1 MENTSN
7 SDIKML
13 LVLLV
18 KNQKD
23 IPFEELQQIQRLNDK
38 IIFNKK
44 RADSNNNDLI
54 INSYFDS
61 INL

>member
-1 MENTSN
+1 
-7 SDIKML
+7 ML

-44 RADSNNNDLI
+44 EQI
-54 INSYFDS
+54 VTITT
-61 INL
+61 

>member
-1 MENTSN
+1 MENTSD

-44 RADSNNNDLI
+44 EQI
-54 INSYFDS
+54 VTITT
-61 INL
+61 